1 MSINNKDNKLEKNSL
16 KKNKHLNDK
25 KGNLPFKI
33 KFKVD
38 RDKTK
43 KSDLSVNIK
52 EINEELKES
61 LKENLKEN
69 NNDNN
74 NKCNHSPNSL
84 NTTLVLMKRR
94 TMTYPAQLDF
104 YCKCCNKTFRFTKN
118 ERGDLEPLE

>member
-1 MSINNKDNKLEKNSL
+1 MQNDWGIYNKVSINNKESKLE
-16 KKNKHLNDK
+16 KNKHLNDK

-38 RDKTK
+38 KK
-43 KSDLSVNIK
+43 KSNKSVYIK
-52 EINEELKES
+52 EIEEEMNKELNEDVEIKE
-61 LKENLKEN
+61 
-69 NNDNN
+69 DNS
-74 NKCNHSPNSL
+74 KCNHNPDAL

-104 YCKCCNKTFRFTKN
+104 YCKCCNKTFRFTED

>member
-1 MSINNKDNKLEKNSL
+1 MSINNKDNKLEKN
-16 KKNKHLNDK
+16 KHLNDK
-25 KGNLPFKI
+25 KGSLPFKI

-38 RDKTK
+38 KK
-43 KSDLSVNIK
+43 KSNKSVYIK
-52 EINEELKES
+52 EIEEEMNGELKEDIKT
-61 LKENLKEN
+61 KEIS
-69 NNDNN
+69 
-74 NKCNHSPNSL
+74 KCDHDPNSL

>member
-1 MSINNKDNKLEKNSL
+1 MSINNKENKLE
-16 KKNKHLNDK
+16 KNKHLNDK

-38 RDKTK
+38 KK
-43 KSDLSVNIK
+43 KSNKSVYIK
-52 EINEELKES
+52 EVEEEMNKELNEDVEIKE
-61 LKENLKEN
+61 
-69 NNDNN
+69 DNS
-74 NKCNHSPNSL
+74 KCNHNPNAL

-118 ERGDLEPLE
+118 ERGDFQPLE